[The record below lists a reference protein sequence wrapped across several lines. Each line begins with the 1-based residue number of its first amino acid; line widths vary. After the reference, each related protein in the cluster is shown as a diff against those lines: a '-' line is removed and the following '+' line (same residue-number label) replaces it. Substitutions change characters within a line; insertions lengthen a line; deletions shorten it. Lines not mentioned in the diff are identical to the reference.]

1 MKRIKRKAYLK
12 GSFTIEAAVIVPLIL
27 TVIAVTLHLLFY
39 YHDKNI
45 LASVAYET
53 ASYGAGRQTVSE
65 QELEQRFEERIRS
78 KLLLFQEVQS
88 DVTILENEVKVTART
103 WKKKSSL
110 KIESAVSKTEP
121 EGYIRGI
128 RKAKKIQE
136 GIGKKE

>member
-1 MKRIKRKAYLK
+1 MIRIKRQTYLK

-27 TVIAVTLHLLFY
+27 TVFAVILHLLFY

-45 LASVAYET
+45 LGSVAYET

-65 QELEQRFEERIRS
+65 QELEQKFEERMRS
-78 KLLLFQEVQS
+78 KLLLFREVQS
-88 DVTILENEVKVTART
+88 EVTILENEVKVTARA

-121 EGYIRGI
+121 EDYIRRI